1 MKMKKGKN
9 NQESKFYLGLLV
21 AFVVTLGVISG
32 IHRLAKGNEFKPTKV
47 IKNEQ
52 ELLDAIEQSNGNRLV
67 FDKSIPVNNLNKHI
81 VTPVPAIKEGTFEK
95 MENGDFKS
103 NLNEYFI
110 TFQVIKTDDNGVPV
124 GMYSNV
130 NVYVDGK
137 VSGVSK
143 YEEDSPSNSKY
154 TFKDKYVE
162 KVKWDLTFKYPEKF
176 VKDFVNNFN
185 NDKANKENNIVMSYQ
200 LNIGVNEN
208 KDEKIIK

>member
-1 MKMKKGKN
+1 MIKGKIK
-9 NQESKFYLGLLV
+9 QEKKFCLFLLV

-32 IHRLAKGNEFKPTKV
+32 LQSIISATKSNKYKPTLA
-47 IKNEQ
+47 IKSEK
-52 ELLDAIEQSNGNRLV
+52 ELLDVLESQSGSSKLV
-67 FDKSIPVNNLNKHI
+67 FDKSIPTNDLNKEI
-81 VTPVPAIKEGTFEK
+81 IMPVSDLKYGTFE
-95 MENGDFKS
+95 ELESGDFKS

-143 YEEDSPSNSKY
+143 YEEDSPNNSKY

-162 KVKWDLTFKYPEKF
+162 KVKWDITFKYPEKF
-176 VKDFVNNFN
+176 VKDFINNFN
-185 NDKANKENNIVMSYQ
+185 NDKTNKKNNIVMSYQ
-200 LNIGVNEN
+200 LKIGVDED
-208 KDEKIIK
+208 KDEK